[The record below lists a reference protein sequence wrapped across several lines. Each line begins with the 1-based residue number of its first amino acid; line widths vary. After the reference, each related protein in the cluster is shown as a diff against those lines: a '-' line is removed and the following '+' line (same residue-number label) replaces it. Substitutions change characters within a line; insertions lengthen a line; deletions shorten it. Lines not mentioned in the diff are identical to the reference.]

1 MPGMPG
7 HCRRLARR
15 PLDLEPS
22 TPGAA
27 LVGDQFEVLQQQVAD
42 LARSPGLTERIAALR
57 ARLAGMQ
64 RDVSWLSYR
73 AGQPTGHPTTTGRAG
88 PTGPVSLLPVSSEIE
103 LERRR
108 REQAKRDDG
117 DPPEST

>member
-1 MPGMPG
+1 M
-7 HCRRLARR
+7 
-15 PLDLEPS
+15 
-22 TPGAA
+22 
-27 LVGDQFEVLQQQVAD
+27 
-42 LARSPGLTERIAALR
+42 AALR
-57 ARLAGMQ
+57 DRLAGID

-73 AGQPTGHPTTTGRAG
+73 AGQPTGHPTTGRAG